1 MSREACRVAVVAAI
15 EAAKATWSAYT
26 LVIEY
31 DNRNV
36 DIDALGGNPY
46 LCVKLDFVTGYQVD
60 YNKSPTYRGL
70 GNIKLSAVVKEG
82 AGSAKANELL
92 EYFYTRLHMRNNMPP
107 VRTFAVQ
114 HLRTEPPEKGEQA
127 YSVNLPFFFD
137 TIHTV

>member
-46 LCVKLDFVTGYQVD
+46 LC
-60 YNKSPTYRGL
+60 
-70 GNIKLSAVVKEG
+70 
-82 AGSAKANELL
+82 LL
-92 EYFYTRLHMRNNMPP
+92 YTSD
-107 VRTFAVQ
+107 A
-114 HLRTEPPEKGEQA
+114 A
-127 YSVNLPFFFD
+127 DD
-137 TIHTV
+137 TRWV